1 MPWSVVDD
9 AERAQWTL
17 VPFTSVGPLRFGM
30 SLAEVAAAMEAEG
43 FAGEELSMPRQ
54 GALVR
59 RTGFRPKGGPAYL
72 RAVTAYARQ
81 SGELAALAVDALR
94 GPQVTVDGMRLIGQV
109 PSRLE
114 ARFCEYTE
122 ARGLEFRISVGGE
135 PMSEELGLMVR
146 AQRARD
152 ILLTRVF
159 FTGTF
164 DDWAYTVHD
173 TVPGPEW
180 DVV

>member
-9 AERAQWTL
+9 AERARWTL

-30 SLAEVAAAMEAEG
+30 SRAAVAAAMEAEG

-54 GALVR
+54 GALVG
-59 RTGFRPKGGPAYL
+59 RTGFCPKGGPAYL
-72 RAVTAYARQ
+72 RAVTAYSRQ
-81 SGELAALAVDALR
+81 SGELAAVVVDALR
-94 GPQVTVDGMRLIGQV
+94 GPQVTIDGMRLIGQV

-114 ARFCEYTE
+114 ARFREYAE
-122 ARGLEFRISVGGE
+122 AHGLEFRISVGGE

-152 ILLTRVF
+152 VLLTRVF
-159 FTGTF
+159 FTGNF